1 MLSVESLNALGS
13 LGAAPSAMVTLYA
26 LKPGHTVNL
35 GTFIERERTSENT
48 DSSGPDPGD

>member
-1 MLSVESLNALGS
+1 MLLVESLNALGS

-35 GTFIERERTSENT
+35 DTFIERKRTSENT
-48 DSSGPDPGD
+48 ASTDADPGD